1 MMPVSTVNASNYHL
15 LGNQLKGESHSKRMK
30 RVRATANMNAFSPT
44 LQPLGILSKYG
55 LADSVNQLAG
65 PLFLAV
71 LVGAGVGATR
81 KSKNKGKD
89 TLRNS
94 AIGGALTAATLQG
107 FLMQQRQS
115 SDAYDF
121 VQLAGLGIAGAA
133 AASLGHGLSRRTK
146 LNFS

>member
-1 MMPVSTVNASNYHL
+1 MMPVSTVNASNYHR

-44 LQPLGILSKYG
+44 LQPLGAM
-55 LADSVNQLAG
+55 ADSVNQLAG

-71 LVGAGVGATR
+71 LVGAGVGATA
-81 KSKNKGKD
+81 KSTKKGKE
-89 TLRNS
+89 TLAYS
-94 AIGGALTAATLQG
+94 AIGGCLTAALLQG

-115 SDAYDF
+115 FEALDLA
-121 VQLAGLGIAGAA
+121 QLAGLGIAGAA

-146 LNFS
+146 LNLN

>member
-1 MMPVSTVNASNYHL
+1 MMPVSTVNASNYHR

-44 LQPLGILSKYG
+44 LQPLGAM
-55 LADSVNQLAG
+55 ADSVNQLAG

-94 AIGGALTAATLQG
+94 AIGGAAVALVLQG
-107 FLMQQRQS
+107 FLMHQRQS

-146 LNFS
+146 LNLN

>member
-44 LQPLGILSKYG
+44 LQPLGAM
-55 LADSVNQLAG
+55 ADSVNQLAG

-94 AIGGALTAATLQG
+94 ALGGAATAATLQV

-115 SDAYDF
+115 FEALDW
-121 VQLAGLGIAGAA
+121 VQVAGLGIAGAA

>member
-44 LQPLGILSKYG
+44 LQPLGAM
-55 LADSVNQLAG
+55 ADSVNQLAG

-71 LVGAGVGATR
+71 LVGAGIATT

-89 TLRNS
+89 TLGMS
-94 AIGGALTAATLQG
+94 AVGGAVTAALLQG

-115 SDAYDF
+115 SEPEDW

-146 LNFS
+146 LNFN

>member
-44 LQPLGILSKYG
+44 LQPLGAV
-55 LADSVNQLAG
+55 ADRVNQLAG

-94 AIGGALTAATLQG
+94 ALGGAATAATLQV
-107 FLMQQRQS
+107 FLMQQHQS
-115 SDAYDF
+115 FEALDW
-121 VQLAGLGIAGAA
+121 VQVAGLGIAGAA

>member
-44 LQPLGILSKYG
+44 LQPLGAM
-55 LADSVNQLAG
+55 ADSVNQLAG

-94 AIGGALTAATLQG
+94 ALGGAATAATLQV

-115 SDAYDF
+115 FEALDW
-121 VQLAGLGIAGAA
+121 VQVTGLGIAGAA